1 MIITSIIISVIALA
15 LSMWMGRR
23 NPVRSSGLT
32 AGMLVLLMITPL
44 LLWVPKVHLNVDLP
58 WASSTVVNVAEGAS
72 LSENTWSLMFLL
84 MWVYGIVCAV
94 LLTKLLSHFYVV
106 RRWCSES
113 VVDENEGHLELLE
126 ECAEQLHLTKLPE
139 VSFSERVNSPVIT
152 GLFHPVLLLPER
164 ANEWSSETLKM
175 VMLHELGHV
184 QRRDLWTSL
193 AGQIACALHWFNPL
207 VWMLRRRLT
216 NECEYACDAHVIS
229 CGAHPVNY
237 INALCDVAESCR
249 GSKGNTMLNARNG
262 HSLAFSAA
270 LSMANKASLRN
281 RVENLLEKKPG
292 VNKAS
297 SFIVVGTLMVSAS
310 AALAINL
317 VRPEVREANLGE
329 VLEVVEQP
337 SSPDEKEVKIRLSAN
352 PFPGG

>member
-1 MIITSIIISVIALA
+1 MIITSIIISALALA

-44 LLWVPKVHLNVDLP
+44 LLWMPKVHLDLDLP
-58 WASSTVVNVAEGAS
+58 WASSAVVNAAESSS
-72 LSENTWSLMFLL
+72 LSENSWSLMYLL
-84 MWVYGIVCAV
+84 MWVYGIVCVV
-94 LLTKLLSHFYVV
+94 LLTRLLGHFHVV
-106 RRWCSES
+106 KRWCSES
-113 VVDENEGHLELLE
+113 VVDKNEDHLKLLE
-126 ECAEQLHLTKLPE
+126 ECADQLSLGKLPE

-152 GLFHPVLLLPER
+152 GLFHPVLLLPSR
-164 ANEWSSETLKM
+164 ASEWSGETLKM

-207 VWMLRRRLT
+207 VWMLRKRLT
-216 NECEYACDAHVIS
+216 HECEYACDAHVIS
-229 CGAHPVNY
+229 CGAHPGNY
-237 INALCDVAESCR
+237 INALCDVAESCQN
-249 GSKGNTMLNARNG
+249 KNMLNARNG

-297 SFIVVGTLMVSAS
+297 SVIVVGVLVVSAT

-317 VRPEVREANLGE
+317 VRPEMHQDMSPEMKMDHELIEANTPTREE
-329 VLEVVEQP
+329 VQL
-337 SSPDEKEVKIRLSAN
+337 RLSAN
-352 PFPGG
+352 AFPGG